1 MRRHDRRR
9 KPRKAHVRH
18 ILVANKPEAKMILD
32 EIVGSKKPLRTF
44 KKMAKKYSNCPSGS
58 KGGDLGEFVEGQM
71 VQTFEDA
78 VWSSELESVPET
90 FIRTQFG
97 FHVIW
102 VHSIVLP
109 E

>member
-18 ILVANKPEAKMILD
+18 ILVANKPEIKMVLD
-32 EIVGSKKPLRTF
+32 EIKGSKKPLRTF

-78 VWSSELESVPET
+78 VWSSELETIPQN
-90 FIRTQFG
+90 FIKTQFG

-102 VHSIVLP
+102 VHSILLP

>member
-32 EIVGSKKPLRTF
+32 EINGSKKPLRTF

-58 KGGDLGEFVEGQM
+58 KGGDLGEFIEGQM

-78 VWSSELESVPET
+78 VWSSELEAVPQN
-90 FIRTQFG
+90 FIKTQFG

-102 VHSIVLP
+102 VHSILLP